1 MDDNGSTACFR
12 KTWLQSRMKLA
23 GMTFKWSSKRLRA
36 CKPRPPRSRN
46 NERAGRWGASRA
58 PRANRHSLDEML
70 LSSRITSWD
79 QQPLRRHF
87 RNRLMLSVVP
97 IPTRP
102 PLTV

>member
-46 NERAGRWGASRA
+46 NERAGRWGASVCRERTVIPWTRCSYPVA
-58 PRANRHSLDEML
+58 
-70 LSSRITSWD
+70 SRRGTNSPGAVISATG
-79 QQPLRRHF
+79 
-87 RNRLMLSVVP
+87 
-97 IPTRP
+97 
-102 PLTV
+102 